1 MKRIIATTA
10 VALMLG
16 TSAFASD
23 ANRSANTMLNTYAAE
38 QPGDVFASE
47 FIGMRIYSAEN
58 EWNSWDDGARVE
70 PGANAEWDDIGE
82 VDDVIFGKDGQVKAV
97 ILGVGGFIGIGEK
110 DIAVPMDQ
118 IKTVYESEGDDYF
131 LVVSTNKETLT
142 NAEPFQRA
150 EDKEMA
156 AAETESMD
164 NSADMTAESVAEP
177 EADGVTTDAGEPM
190 TKKQRA
196 ETAEAENTDR
206 VVTSKTADSSMT
218 AKDEMT
224 TGSVSDDEA
233 AWADR
238 DMLTRPEMTRDG
250 FNEASYEE
258 LTAEQL
264 EGARVYGLND
274 EDVGE
279 IDRLVLSEDGQ
290 IQTVVIDVGG
300 FLGLGEH
307 PVGVTMDELQIL
319 HDPNGSVRVYI
330 DSTEEALEG
339 QPAYRS

>member
-16 TSAFASD
+16 ASAFASD
-23 ANRSANTMLNTYAAE
+23 ANTSANTMLNTYAAE

-58 EWNSWDDGARVE
+58 EWNSWNDGARVE

-82 VDDVIFGKDGQVKAV
+82 VDDVIFGEDGQVKAV

-118 IKTVYESEGDDYF
+118 IKTVYEGEGEDYF

-150 EDKEMA
+150 EDRDTA
-156 AAETESMD
+156 AAKTEPMD
-164 NSADMTAESVAEP
+164 NSADMTAEPDADVVA
-177 EADGVTTDAGEPM
+177 TDTGEPV
-190 TKKQRA
+190 TEKQSA
-196 ETAEAENTDR
+196 EMAEAEKTDR
-206 VVTSKTADSSMT
+206 VVTSETADSSMT
-218 AKDEMT
+218 RKDEMT
-224 TGSVSDDEA
+224 TGSVSDDKA
-233 AWADR
+233 AWAER
-238 DMLTRPEMTRDG
+238 DMLTRPQMTRDG
-250 FNEASYEE
+250 FNEARYEE

-319 HDPNGSVRVYI
+319 RDPNGSVRVYI

>member
-1 MKRIIATTA
+1 MIGCSQNCQTKRIITMKRIIATTA
-10 VALMLG
+10 VAMMLG

-23 ANRSANTMLNTYAAE
+23 ANTSANTMLNTYAAE
-38 QPGDVFASE
+38 QPGDIFASE
-47 FIGMRIYSAEN
+47 FIGMRIYSAEK
-58 EWNSWDDGARVE
+58 EWNSWDNGARVKS
-70 PGANAEWDDIGE
+70 GANADWDDIGE
-82 VDDVIFGKDGQVKAV
+82 IDDVIFGEDGQVKAV

-118 IKTVYESEGDDYF
+118 IKTVYEGEGDDYF

-150 EDKEMA
+150 EDKKMA
-156 AAETESMD
+156 AGNTESKE
-164 NSADMTAESVAEP
+164 NSDDMTAKTVAEP
-177 EADGVTTDAGEPM
+177 
-190 TKKQRA
+190 KA
-196 ETAEAENTDR
+196 E
-206 VVTSKTADSSMT
+206 VVATESADSSMNE
-218 AKDEMT
+218 KDEVT

-233 AWADR
+233 AWAGR
-238 DMLTRPEMTRDG
+238 DMLTRPKMTHDG
-250 FNEASYEE
+250 FNEANYEE

-264 EGARVYGLND
+264 EDARVYGLND

-279 IDRLVLSEDGQ
+279 IDRLVLSEDGK
-290 IQTVVIDVGG
+290 IKTVVIDVGG

-319 HDPNGSVRVYI
+319 RDQNGSVRVYI
-330 DSTEEALEG
+330 DSTEEALER